1 MSRMADDTPQPLRIL
16 HLEDSATDHAL
27 VRMTLQRA
35 GRPFELQR
43 VETLDALLQALR
55 AGGYDVVVA
64 DYNLA
69 GFTAVDAW
77 NAIEAARRDGIL
89 GAAAT
94 PPFVLLSGAIGEA
107 AAVYAIRRG
116 ISDYLLKDDIA
127 KLPHVIARSME
138 VRSAMLARER
148 ADAELAVSERRLAEF
163 TEHLQ
168 QSIEQERAAIAREIH
183 DDIGGSLAA
192 VKFDLAWIVRHADGD
207 EMRRHAQAGV
217 DMLRHAMDASQR
229 IMMNL
234 RPPVLDQGIGAAIQW
249 LADNFQRRTGTP
261 VRIEAPAERIV
272 LPPTV
277 ELAAY
282 RTAQEALTNI
292 TKHAAESTE
301 VHIELT
307 DGEGV
312 LTLEIA
318 DNGRGLPPEMLDKPR
333 AFGLRGLHERAR
345 IAGGWLDVSAR
356 PGGGTSIILSV
367 PLTDAPLP
375 TDPTDSE
382 GETP

>member
-1 MSRMADDTPQPLRIL
+1 MSDDQPPPLRIL
-16 HLEDSATDHAL
+16 HLEDSPTDHAL

-35 GRPFELQR
+35 GRAFDLRR
-43 VETLDALLQALR
+43 VETMDGLLTALR
-55 AGGYDVVVA
+55 EHTFDVVVA
-64 DYNLA
+64 DYNLP

-77 NAIEAARRDGIL
+77 NALEGAQQAA
-89 GAAAT
+89 

-127 KLPHVIARSME
+127 KLPHVIARSIE
-138 VRSAMLARER
+138 VRTARLARKR
-148 ADAELAVSERRLAEF
+148 ADRELAVSERRLAEL

-192 VKFDLAWIVRHADGD
+192 VKFDLAWIVRHADD
-207 EMRRHAQAGV
+207 KEMQRHAQAGV

-261 VRIEAPAERIV
+261 VRILAPADRIC

-292 TKHAAESTE
+292 TKHAPESTE
-301 VHIELT
+301 VLIELT

-318 DNGRGLPPEMLDKPR
+318 DNGHGLPADMLDKPR
-333 AFGLRGLHERAR
+333 AFGLRGLHERAKA
-345 IAGGWLDVSAR
+345 AGGWLDVSGR

-367 PLTDAPLP
+367 PLMPLVSHAGD
-375 TDPTDSE
+375 TE

>member
-1 MSRMADDTPQPLRIL
+1 MAEDHTLPLRIL
-16 HLEDSATDHAL
+16 HLEDSPTDHAL

-35 GRPFELQR
+35 GRPFELRR
-43 VETLDALLQALR
+43 VETLYDLLQQLHENTF
-55 AGGYDVVVA
+55 DVVVA
-64 DYNLA
+64 DYNLP

-77 NAIEAARRDGIL
+77 NALDG
-89 GAAAT
+89 GREDA
-94 PPFVLLSGAIGEA
+94 PPFVVLSGAIGEA

-127 KLPHVIARSME
+127 KLPHVIERAME
-138 VRSAMLARER
+138 VRSAKRARQR
-148 ADAELAVSERRLAEF
+148 ADRELAISERRLAEL

-192 VKFDLAWIVRHADGD
+192 VKYDLAWIARHAQDD

-217 DMLRHAMDASQR
+217 DTLRHAMDASQR

-249 LADNFQRRTGTP
+249 LADNFQRRTGKP
-261 VRIEAPAERIV
+261 VRIQAPTERIE
-272 LPPTV
+272 LPATV

-292 TKHAAESTE
+292 TKHAAECTE
-301 VHIELT
+301 VSIELT

-345 IAGGWLDVSAR
+345 TAGGWLDVSQR

-367 PLTDAPLP
+367 PLGDLPLDTDA
-375 TDPTDSE
+375 DAE

>member
-1 MSRMADDTPQPLRIL
+1 MTGVQ
-16 HLEDSATDHAL
+16 TCAL
-27 VRMTLQRA
+27 PIS
-35 GRPFELQR
+35 GGF
-43 VETLDALLQALR
+43 DA
-55 AGGYDVVVA
+55 VVA
-64 DYNLA
+64 DYRLP

-77 NAIEAARRDGIL
+77 EAVSAR
-89 GAAAT
+89 GAAT
-94 PPFVLLSGAIGEA
+94 LPPFVLLSGAIGEA
-107 AAVYAIRRG
+107 AAVDAIRRG
-116 ISDYLLKDDIA
+116 ISDYLLKDDMA
-127 KLPHVIARSME
+127 KLPHVIERSIE
-138 VRSAMLARER
+138 VRTARR
-148 ADAELAVSERRLAEF
+148 ARLKADRELAVSERRLAEL

-192 VKFDLAWIVRHADGD
+192 VKYDLAWIARHAVGD
-207 EMRRHAQAGV
+207 EMKRHAQAGV
-217 DMLRHAMDASQR
+217 DTLRHAMDASQR

-301 VHIELT
+301 VLIELS
-307 DGEGV
+307 DSEGV

-318 DNGRGLPPEMLDKPR
+318 DNGRGLPAEMLDKPR

-345 IAGGWLDVSAR
+345 TAGGWLDISQR

-367 PLTDAPLP
+367 PLGEQPADA
-375 TDPTDSE
+375 
-382 GETP
+382 GEEEESP